1 MADEENNQQNGE
13 PTADPGTPA
22 GEAEEVAA
30 DAGEQ
35 QAEEAPTEVPEQEAP
50 AEEQPA
56 EEAGDTDGGEGGED
70 AAAEAPADEPA
81 GDTDAPDAEAG
92 GADDELEGLD
102 WKARRRLERS
112 RRPSDSQ
119 PERGVEERAEA
130 RRQVRRAAAERRGAY
145 RNRARERRRGSGQ
158 GTPAAERSSV
168 AAKERQGR
176 VISNKADKTITV
188 RIDTARRH
196 PVYEKVVRR
205 TNTLHAHD
213 EGNEANEG
221 DLVRLVETRPISRH
235 KRWRLAE
242 ILEKAK

>member
-1 MADEENNQQNGE
+1 MADEEQNNQDQ
-13 PTADPGTPA
+13 
-22 GEAEEVAA
+22 AE
-30 DAGEQ
+30 EQ
-35 QAEEAPTEVPEQEAP
+35 QAEEAPTEAPEEEAP

-56 EEAGDTDGGEGGED
+56 EEAGGANGGEGGEE
-70 AAAEAPADEPA
+70 AASEAPAEEPPGGSDTPA
-81 GDTDAPDAEAG
+81 GEAADV
-92 GADDELEGLD
+92 ADDELEGLD

-112 RRPSDSQ
+112 RRPSETQ
-119 PERGVEERAEA
+119 PEQSAEQRGQA
-130 RRQVRRAAAERRGAY
+130 RRQRRRGAAGGRGAY
-145 RNRARERRRGSGQ
+145 RRRARERRSGSGE
-158 GTPAAERSSV
+158 GTPATERTSI
-168 AAKERQGR
+168 AAKVRQGR

-213 EGNEANEG
+213 ERNEANEG

>member
-1 MADEENNQQNGE
+1 MADEEKNEQNQE
-13 PTADPGTPA
+13 PTADPDTPA
-22 GEAEEVAA
+22 GEAEDVAA
-30 DAGEQ
+30 DAEEQ
-35 QAEEAPTEVPEQEAP
+35 QAEQAPTEAPEQEAP

-56 EEAGDTDGGEGGED
+56 EEAGDTDGGEE
-70 AAAEAPADEPA
+70 AAAEAPAEEPA
-81 GDTDAPDAEAG
+81 GDSDAPDAEAG
-92 GADDELEGLD
+92 GAADEELEGLD

-112 RRPSDSQ
+112 RRPSEAQ
-119 PERGVEERAEA
+119 PERSAEERAQA
-130 RRQVRRAAAERRGAY
+130 RRQRRQGAAERRGAY
-145 RNRARERRRGSGQ
+145 RNRARERRRGSGP
-158 GTPAAERSSV
+158 GTPATERSSV

-176 VISNKADKTITV
+176 VVSNKADKTITV

-213 EGNEANEG
+213 ERNEANEG
-221 DLVRLVETRPISRH
+221 DLVRLIETRPISRH